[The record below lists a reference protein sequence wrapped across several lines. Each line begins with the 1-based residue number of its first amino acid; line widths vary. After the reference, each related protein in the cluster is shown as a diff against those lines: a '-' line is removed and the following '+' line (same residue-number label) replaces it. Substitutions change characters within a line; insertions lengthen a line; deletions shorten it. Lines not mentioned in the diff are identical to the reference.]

1 MPYFYKMKRSRASQT
16 PVHTGP
22 SKQVPGSTPGFLQH
36 PNVLPGGMLL
46 IALLGV
52 AIYSN
57 SFECSFHFDDYF
69 NFAGDTR
76 FPELDDFSAWWQ
88 FSRTRLVAFYSFA
101 LNIHLHGLEPWGFHL
116 VNLAI
121 HILNALLVAW
131 LCVKLF
137 DAPGMKGHV
146 LFPFRKEIA
155 LVAGLFFVAHPL
167 ATQSVTYLVQRMA
180 SMAAM
185 FYLLSLGLYASA
197 RLANSSRHRRALFY
211 GGAALAAAL
220 ALHTKE
226 NAFTLPLA
234 ILLVELAFFRTGTT
248 IPWNNKSVIPLA
260 LAGTALFIW
269 LLIAVVPSGIFKTI
283 PPSYEHPY
291 MLTPL
296 SYLYTQ
302 FSALLKYLQLLFIPV
317 NQMLDYDFPV
327 AKGLLEPRTLF
338 SLMVLLALLGF
349 ALFWW
354 RRYRLLSFGIL
365 WFFLTSSVES
375 GIIPIYDVIYEH
387 RSYLPSVGFFY
398 TVTAGAYLL
407 FRQKYPVYT
416 LGAFA
421 CIIFSFSFLAYQRNM
436 VWKDH
441 LSLWSDNVAKAP
453 GIVRPWYNLGFAY
466 KELGKWEKAE
476 EMYNRALRLSPEY
489 TDALSERAIALEKL
503 GRREEA
509 VEVFSKLIAQRPEY
523 PNVFLNRGVTLATLN
538 RHEEAIRDFD
548 ESLRRDTSKLAAYLN
563 RGISHAALDQSDEAI
578 SDYNEVLKLNP
589 RNATALF
596 KLGNVHYKR
605 KEWEQAIARYN
616 EALAVDPGNVQLLV
630 NRGNIFGFLKRWDEA
645 LDSYSKAV
653 ALDPSN
659 VMARHNRGL
668 VYAQR
673 GEWKMAVASYDE
685 VLRLDPNYLP
695 SKEKRAFA
703 LTQLNA
709 SQGADGFEK

>member
-1 MPYFYKMKRSRASQT
+1 
-16 PVHTGP
+16 
-22 SKQVPGSTPGFLQH
+22 
-36 PNVLPGGMLL
+36 MLL
-46 IALLGV
+46 IVLLGTAV
-52 AIYSN
+52 YSN

-76 FPELDDFSAWWQ
+76 FPELDNFSAWWK

-101 LNIHLHGLEPWGFHL
+101 LNLHIHGPEPWGFHL

-131 LCVKLF
+131 LCLKLF
-137 DAPGMKGHV
+137 DAPAMQGQA
-146 LFPFRKEIA
+146 LSSYRKEIA
-155 LVAGLFFVAHPL
+155 LVAGLLFVAHPL
-167 ATQSVTYLVQRMA
+167 ATQSVTYVVQRMA

-185 FYLLSLGLYASA
+185 FYLLSIALYASA
-197 RLANSSRHRRALFY
+197 RLAKTSRRRRAGFY
-211 GGAALAAAL
+211 AAAALTALL

-248 IPWNNKSVIPLA
+248 IPWKNKSVIPLI

-269 LLIAVVPSGIFKTI
+269 LLIAVVPSGMFKTI

-291 MLTPL
+291 TLTPL
-296 SYLYTQ
+296 TYLYTQ
-302 FSALLKYLQLLFIPV
+302 FSALLKYLQLLFVPV

-327 AKGLLEPRTLF
+327 AKGLLEARTLF
-338 SLMVLLALLGF
+338 SLLVLLALLG
-349 ALFWW
+349 LSVFWW
-354 RRYRLLSFGIL
+354 GRHRLLAFGIL

-375 GIIPIYDVIYEH
+375 SVIPIYDVIYEH

-398 TVTAGAYLL
+398 AVTAGSYLM
-407 FRQKYPVYT
+407 FRQKYPAFT

-421 CIIFSFSFLAYQRNM
+421 CIILCFSFLAHQRNV

-466 KELGKWEKAE
+466 KELGKWDQAE
-476 EMYNRALRLSPEY
+476 ENYSRALRLIPEY

-503 GRREEA
+503 GRRDEA
-509 VEVFSKLIAQRPEY
+509 VDVFSKLIAQRPEY
-523 PNVFLNRGVTLATLN
+523 PNVFLNRGITLATLN
-538 RHEEAIRDFD
+538 RHAEAISDFG
-548 ESLRRDTSKLAAYLN
+548 ESIRRDTSKVAAYLN
-563 RGISHAALDQSDEAI
+563 RGISYAALDQSDKAI
-578 SDYNEVLKLNP
+578 SDYSEALKLNP

-596 KLGNVHYKR
+596 KLGNAHYKR
-605 KEWEQAIARYN
+605 KEWDLAIARYE

-645 LDSYSKAV
+645 LDSYSKV
-653 ALDPSN
+653 LTLDPSN

-668 VYAQR
+668 VFAQL
-673 GEWKMAVASYDE
+673 GQWKQAVAAYDE
-685 VLRLDPNYLP
+685 ALRLDPNYLP
-695 SKEKRAFA
+695 SQQKRDFA
-703 LTQLNA
+703 LQQLKA
-709 SQGADGFEK
+709 SQGTDGLEQESRE